1 MDFLKKISGGLK
13 KTSEN
18 FSSGLESI
26 FNKSKPAQNILQ
38 ELEDFMIS
46 SDISISLTEKIINN
60 LKNSSNCTKSTLTRY
75 STTKALAFKAKISK
89 QR

>member
-18 FSSGLESI
+18 FSSGLGNI
-26 FNKSKPAQNILQ
+26 FSKSKPAQDILQ

-46 SDISISLTEKIINN
+46 SDIGLSLTEKII
-60 LKNSSNCTKSTLTRY
+60 KNVEK
-75 STTKALAFKAKISK
+75 
-89 QR
+89 